1 MMRVLSFAMVGL
13 LAIAPMAMAQEEEET
28 PKIDTLKVGDKAPD
42 FDLPDAD
49 KAAEGEPK
57 KLSDFKGKKNVLL
70 AFYPKAKTS
79 GCTKQ
84 LCGYRDAFAEFE
96 GVDAEVIAI
105 SIDEQDYSNEFKEE
119 HKMPFFV
126 LGDTDGEVI
135 KNYGI
140 PTRDYNGNEFAQRSV
155 MIVDKEGVIRFVE
168 MKYNIGKD
176 QETVLKELA
185 KLEKGE

>member
-1 MMRVLSFAMVGL
+1 MLRCLSIALVAM
-13 LAIAPMAMAQEEEET
+13 LAIAPAVHAEEEEA
-28 PKIDTLKVGDKAPD
+28 PKLDTLKVGDKAPD

-49 KAAEGEPK
+49 KAPEGAPK

-84 LCGYRDAFAEFE
+84 LCGYRDAADEFK
-96 GVDAEVIAI
+96 GVDAEIIAI

-119 HKMPFFV
+119 QKMPFFV
-126 LGDTDGEVI
+126 LGDTDGSVI
-135 KNYGI
+135 SSYGI
-140 PTRDYNGNEFAQRSV
+140 PTKEYNGNNYAQRSV

-168 MKYNIGKD
+168 MKYNIGKH
-176 QETVLKELA
+176 QEVVLKELA